1 MFFSVIKHN
10 LLTNLTL
17 WNCYSPISNSS
28 VSYYFFSS
36 RCIEIRILCDSFL
49 VAKRYG
55 KHEHFALHEL
65 NKNHHNE
72 NPQSATQKYKHKYKS
87 VKIIKNNCK
96 SNYYLLH
103 FKSSG
108 VMYSISCTQPS
119 KNHFSYMCISLKYL
133 TLSSYKKPFPSSG
146 SLHCICAP
154 PSALPSIIANLLE
167 LLPSTCNPR
176 CGFWSP
182 VLRVI
187 HYRGQIFRVLVKSSS
202 TV

>member
-1 MFFSVIKHN
+1 M
-10 LLTNLTL
+10 L
-17 WNCYSPISNSS
+17 Y
-28 VSYYFFSS
+28 
-36 RCIEIRILCDSFL
+36 
-49 VAKRYG
+49 
-55 KHEHFALHEL
+55 
-65 NKNHHNE
+65 
-72 NPQSATQKYKHKYKS
+72 
-87 VKIIKNNCK
+87 
-96 SNYYLLH
+96 

-108 VMYSISCTQPS
+108 VMYSVSCTQPS
-119 KNHFSYMCISLKYL
+119 KNHFSYMCISLKCL
-133 TLSSYKKPFPSSG
+133 TLGSYKKPFPSSG

-202 TV
+202 TVWHGTTNSGSNLPARINAPHKQFVYSFTLYPIT